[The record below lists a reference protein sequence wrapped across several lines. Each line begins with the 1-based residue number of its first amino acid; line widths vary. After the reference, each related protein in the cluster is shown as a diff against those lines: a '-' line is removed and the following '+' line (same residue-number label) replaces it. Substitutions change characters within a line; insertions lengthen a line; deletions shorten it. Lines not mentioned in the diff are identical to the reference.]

1 MLLDSNSCCVL
12 LLLDLSAAF
21 DTVDHEELLSILY
34 HEIGIR
40 DTSLAWFRSFLSDRV
55 QSTCVKGSRSDSRNV
70 KYGVPQGS
78 VLGPVLFN
86 IYVRNFTQLLI
97 NAGFTVH
104 GYADDHQALTA
115 FKIEFQYQTLAHSL
129 PKCLNLITDWM
140 TSHFLKLNAGKSKL
154 LIFFTEKY
162 KKLHF
167 L

>member
-1 MLLDSNSCCVL
+1 M
-12 LLLDLSAAF
+12 
-21 DTVDHEELLSILY
+21 
-34 HEIGIR
+34 G
-40 DTSLAWFRSFLSDRV
+40 FRR
-55 QSTCVKGSRSDSRNV
+55 
-70 KYGVPQGS
+70 GS

-154 LIFFTEKY
+154 LIFSPKNTKNNIFFDRVYLGNNVFIPVSNDGFYFDSELSYSKHINIIVRQSY
-162 KKLHF
+162 SCISNIGRMKR
-167 L
+167 